1 MRSKQTGHNRVR
13 MWVVKPKQR
22 ATDDKKLFRSEGIC
36 TDDWATSPCPQ
47 SQTLKGFRLSHC
59 QIVHIHNLHPFKP
72 LQPLPLYY
80 LPSHS
85 SNKGPPHT
93 LSIIHWSSCHSLQKL
108 LTQFKL
114 KSKRL
119 FLLSLGNVHLTLTQA
134 SQRFESVCLL
144 WMGPELRTVT
154 HNSALSLP
162 LSLLVELELR
172 WSRGKPLS
180 MWVCGVLTDS
190 HSTAILHSKV
200 GLILAHVL
208 LWLWLE
214 YLFVVHFCTL
224 TLKPSFYQK
233 HISTR
238 QCIVLFHAG

>member
-93 LSIIHWSSCHSLQKL
+93 LSIIHWSSCHSLPKL

-119 FLLSLGNVHLTLTQA
+119 FLLSLGNVHLTLTQRLKDL
-134 SQRFESVCLL
+134 SPCVCCEWDQNCVQWRTIAHCHSHCHCWWNWNCGGQGGSL
-144 WMGPELRTVT
+144 WACE
-154 HNSALSLP
+154 
-162 LSLLVELELR
+162 
-172 WSRGKPLS
+172 
-180 MWVCGVLTDS
+180 C
-190 HSTAILHSKV
+190 V
-200 GLILAHVL
+200 G
-208 LWLWLE
+208 
-214 YLFVVHFCTL
+214 F
-224 TLKPSFYQK
+224 
-233 HISTR
+233 
-238 QCIVLFHAG
+238 